1 MTGLLAEHLDAR
13 IQSIAMQMVGLIV
26 GLGLR
31 VQDLVLG
38 GSGFDTRMRPIGYG
52 SVGNPS

>member
-1 MTGLLAEHLDAR
+1 MTGLLAEDLDAR
-13 IQSIAMQMVGLIV
+13 IQSLVMQMVGLIV
-26 GLGLR
+26 GLGFR

-38 GSGFDTRMRPIGYG
+38 GSGFDTLMRPIGYS